1 MKCSHAS
8 CGFYARVKSTKGDI
22 ILTKLKLEHNCVG
35 LSQEGKKSSNGN
47 HSLLVSTIKEV
58 MIITPKTS
66 AKEIAQQLKHLKGY
80 QAEKDAIYK
89 AKSAILNEA
98 YGDEV
103 GSFKRLPAYVERLQA
118 ADPGTHAVLEV
129 KHGVFERIFVC
140 PGACRLAWDKCR
152 HWLAIDATFMK
163 TKYQMR
169 LKLAA
174 GMDGTGSLILLGWA
188 LTPGET
194 EDNWHWFMDNLRQS
208 LAGLDDAS
216 TTVVSDRNAGLLS
229 SIEGVLPNANS
240 VYCCF
245 HIAKNIKDRHY
256 SAAAGRLYWTM
267 VYARTKDRFDGQ
279 MARLKEVDKDAA
291 EYLANID
298 AEKWA
303 THAVKGRR
311 YGHVTSNLAEIANA
325 MLLEAREL
333 PPLLCLDYIYVHQ
346 MERFFGRRMEAIKC
360 ESPVVPA
367 EYSQLQATIKEARHM
382 TAVC

>member
-1 MKCSHAS
+1 M
-8 CGFYARVKSTKGDI
+8 V
-22 ILTKLKLEHNCVG
+22 
-35 LSQEGKKSSNGN
+35 
-47 HSLLVSTIKEV
+47 
-58 MIITPKTS
+58 ITPKTS

-140 PGACRLAWDKCR
+140 PGACRLALDKCR

-174 GMDGTGSLILLGWA
+174 GMNGTGSLILLAWA

-216 TTVVSDRNAGLLS
+216 TTMVSDRNAGLLS

-256 SAAAGRLYWTM
+256 SAAAGRLYWTI

-279 MARLKEVDKDAA
+279 MTRLKEVNKNAA
-291 EYLANID
+291 EYLANND

-311 YGHVTSNLAEIANA
+311 YEVWTRHIE
-325 MLLEAREL
+325 
-333 PPLLCLDYIYVHQ
+333 
-346 MERFFGRRMEAIKC
+346 FGRK
-360 ESPVVPA
+360 
-367 EYSQLQATIKEARHM
+367 
-382 TAVC
+382 